1 MLRPRR
7 YVEVF
12 CCVHTFCDFKKIPRR
27 LFFYFFA
34 RRTLR
39 YQLCRASLVASGVS
53 CVLVEPART
62 LVGVVRLTKRTFSF
76 AVLAFS
82 ERPLRRRCREA
93 TSEAVSVCV
102 SEAFAALQY
111 LQYIQR
117 ARKMLPPTLDRVRT
131 PSITRSQWRM
141 RRHNAYAPSP

>member
-1 MLRPRR
+1 MFTRR
-7 YVEVF
+7 IAIY
-12 CCVHTFCDFKKIPRR
+12 VHTVSPFFKKLPR
-27 LFFYFFA
+27 LSFFIGVVM